1 MKKIL
6 NIISK
11 INKEK
16 FFNVIIILIIIA
28 LYVFVALFIYSNFRE
43 RKRQEVAN
51 GIIDKVDEQIEKNQ
65 NNDTQVSEIT
75 TTYDGI
81 SYTVLGKIRINKI
94 NIYQPILK
102 ENTKR
107 AYDASVVKMSGPELN
122 TPGNVAIGGHN
133 FMRGNFFIKI
143 NRLREDDKV
152 TITDLSGKSVDYYVY
167 EYGVTTIDDASY
179 LVQPENSDEM
189 IVTLVTCTKGG
200 KERYYVKARAK

>member
-179 LVQPENSDEM
+179 LAQPENSDEM